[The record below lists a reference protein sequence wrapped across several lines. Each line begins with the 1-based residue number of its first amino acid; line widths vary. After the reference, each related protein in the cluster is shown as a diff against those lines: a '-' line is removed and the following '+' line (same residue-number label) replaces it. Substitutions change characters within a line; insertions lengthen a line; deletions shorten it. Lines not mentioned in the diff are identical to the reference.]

1 MLLKCCYLKRQS
13 RESEK
18 EWARGGNRTRHDL
31 LDFSA
36 SNAYAAA
43 GECNVLC
50 MCYIQWRAPRMEGDF
65 NVSLEEEEK
74 LFHFFFFSIWGI
86 FFILL
91 FYRVIYNIFHAH
103 SHTKSVQLTSPP
115 TNPPTHIVL
124 LVIVL
129 NIFTWEWEHFWLL
142 FSFGCSFCT
151 MEYFIIYS
159 HLFQRKRNHF
169 YLQWK

>member
-1 MLLKCCYLKRQS
+1 M
-13 RESEK
+13 
-18 EWARGGNRTRHDL
+18 

-50 MCYIQWRAPRMEGDF
+50 MCYIQWKAPRKEGDF

-74 LFHFFFFSIWGI
+74 LFHFFFFFFSWRI

-103 SHTKSVQLTSPP
+103 SHTRSVQLFHTTADQP
-115 TNPPTHIVL
+115 TYSYCIISYCAEHIHMRMRTFL
-124 LVIVL
+124 AS
-129 NIFTWEWEHFWLL
+129 L
-142 FSFGCSFCT
+142 FFGCCCSCT
-151 MEYFIIYS
+151 IEYFIIYS
-159 HLFQRKRNHF
+159 HLFQRKRNHLF
-169 YLQWK
+169 LQWEVFNLNKRRGHMWCYKEFYEKN